1 MKHTTNAK
9 IITAILIPIM
19 LISIGSYAYAHWTDS
34 VTKKYKLHVVCTQT
48 KIKTN
53 KVLTDWVDDEYI
65 IKIPSDDELSEM
77 DGTYTLRV
85 STDRA
90 CPNFDVWIGL
100 MLHNQGILPERVYPP
115 TITVTPD
122 PPNGVSYEYSSFT
135 YGIFSGG
142 DFTDYYAGSA
152 GFNHQDFRDVL
163 DPSTGIVGKTP
174 IDLPVV
180 IEPCEKL
187 VMWTYF
193 KLLDGPEEFTVQI
206 EISVNTEF
214 A

>member
-1 MKHTTNAK
+1 MKHITNAK

-19 LISIGSYAYAHWTDS
+19 LISITSYAYAHWTDS

-65 IKIPSDDELSEM
+65 IKVPSDDELSEM
-77 DGTYTLRV
+77 DGTYTLRI

-90 CPNFDVWIGL
+90 CPNFDVWIGF

-115 TITVTPD
+115 TFTVTAD
-122 PPNGVSYEYSSFT
+122 PPNSVSYEYSNFT

-142 DFTDYYAGSA
+142 NFTDYYAA
-152 GFNHQDFRDVL
+152 REGFNRQDFRDVL
-163 DPSTGIVGKTP
+163 DPSEGIVGKTP
-174 IDLPVV
+174 LDLSKV
-180 IEPCEKL
+180 IQPCNKL

-206 EISVNTEF
+206 EIAVNTEF